1 MTETWIIVGVVAIAT
16 VLFKAA
22 GPVFLGGRELP
33 ERMRSVVDL
42 LAPVLLTAL
51 VVTQTFGGDGEVA
64 LDARVPGVA
73 AGAIAVWRRVPLV
86 PAMVIAALVTA
97 LVRVAGG

>member
-1 MTETWIIVGVVAIAT
+1 MTETWIVVSVVAAAT
-16 VLFKAA
+16 VLLKAA

-33 ERMRSVVDL
+33 ERVRSVVAL

-51 VVTQTFGGDGEVA
+51 VVTQTFGGDGDVA
-64 LDARVPGVA
+64 VDARVPGVA
-73 AGAIAVWRRVPLV
+73 AGALAVWRHVPLV

-97 LVRVAGG
+97 LVRAVSG